1 MSIPV
6 GWTAD
11 LSITLPPTLTIDR
24 IVDVVFRA
32 ERDKIPRRATVAELV
47 ALGLTEDDAHL
58 AFDRAL
64 GGIVR
69 AAARHPSNV
78 PARDKDPVA
87 WASYER
93 CMSEPNLP
101 ESTRPRFGK

>member
-1 MSIPV
+1 MSVPV

-11 LSITLPPTLTIDR
+11 LSIALPPALTVEHV
-24 IVDVVFRA
+24 VDVILRA
-32 ERDKIPRRATVAELV
+32 ERDKLPRRATLAELV
-47 ALGLTEDDAHL
+47 ALGLSEDDAHL
-58 AFDRAL
+58 AVDRAL

-69 AAARHPSNV
+69 AAARHPSNA

-93 CMSEPNLP
+93 CMREPNLP
-101 ESTRPRFGK
+101 ESARPRFGK

>member
-1 MSIPV
+1 MNVPV

-11 LSITLPPTLTIDR
+11 LSIALPPTLTVER

-32 ERDKIPRRATVAELV
+32 ERDKVPRRTAMAELV
-47 ALGLTEDDAHL
+47 ALGLSEDDAHL

-69 AAARHPSNV
+69 AAARHPANV
-78 PARDKDPVA
+78 PAKDKDPVA
-87 WASYER
+87 WASYAR

-101 ESTRPRFGK
+101 ESTRPRFLK

>member
-6 GWTAD
+6 RWNAD
-11 LSITLPPTLTIDR
+11 LSIALPPTLTVEH
-24 IVDVVFRA
+24 IVDVVLRA
-32 ERDKIPRRATVAELV
+32 EREQLPRRATVAELV

-58 AFDRAL
+58 AFDRAV

-69 AAARHPSNV
+69 AAARHPGNA

-87 WASYER
+87 WATYER
-93 CMSEPNLP
+93 CMREPNLP
-101 ESTRPRFGK
+101 ESIRPRFWK